1 LNRTSVYRRRNR
13 LTDVVDAERTTYV
26 RFRPKMANPGHDPY
40 RTLGV
45 RAGISDEELR
55 KTYRRLV
62 QQHHPDHNGGS
73 AESARRFEEIQE
85 AYAQIKRARG
95 AQPHGQ
101 PGQPR
106 SDPGVEA
113 RLADLERELR
123 EAQAARERAARAERE
138 ARAARNRAAQAARE
152 AAREAATPED
162 LRRAS
167 NEDLGYVTTDDSFT
181 QILADARA
189 ELSDQLSEGFTRARE
204 HPVARR
210 VSDLIDELE
219 DLASRGDRESRS
231 HRKP

>member
-1 LNRTSVYRRRNR
+1 MPATGN
-13 LTDVVDAERTTYV
+13 
-26 RFRPKMANPGHDPY
+26 DPY

-45 RAGISDEELR
+45 RAGVSDAELR
-55 KTYRRLV
+55 RAYRRLV

-73 AESARRFEEIQE
+73 AESARRFEEIQD
-85 AYAQIKRARG
+85 AYARIKRLRG
-95 AQPHGQ
+95 AQPRAQTTQ
-101 PGQPR
+101 PK

-152 AAREAATPED
+152 AARDAGNTDDRRSAAP
-162 LRRAS
+162 
-167 NEDLGYVTTDDSFT
+167 EDLGYVSTDDSFT

-189 ELSDQLSEGFTRARE
+189 ELSGQLSDGFTRARE
-204 HPVARR
+204 HPVVRR

-219 DLASRGDRESRS
+219 DLASHGERESPP
-231 HRKP
+231 RKKP

>member
-1 LNRTSVYRRRNR
+1 
-13 LTDVVDAERTTYV
+13 
-26 RFRPKMANPGHDPY
+26 MASTGNDPY
-40 RTLGV
+40 RVLGV
-45 RAGISDEELR
+45 RAGVSDEELR

-73 AESARRFEEIQE
+73 AESERRFEEIQD
-85 AYAQIKRARG
+85 AYARIKRVREAPPR
-95 AQPHGQ
+95 AQTAP
-101 PGQPR
+101 PGP
-106 SDPGVEA
+106 DPGVEA

-123 EAQAARERAARAERE
+123 EAQLARERAARAERE
-138 ARAARNRAAQAARE
+138 ARAARNRAAQAARD
-152 AAREAATPED
+152 AAREAGASD
-162 LRRAS
+162 DVRRAS

-219 DLASRGDRESRS
+219 DLASRGDRSGDDGEAPR
-231 HRKP
+231 RKR

>member
-1 LNRTSVYRRRNR
+1 
-13 LTDVVDAERTTYV
+13 
-26 RFRPKMANPGHDPY
+26 MASAGSDPY

-73 AESARRFEEIQE
+73 AESERRFEEIQE
-85 AYAQIKRARG
+85 AYAQIKRVRG
-95 AQPHGQ
+95 RAQPQGQ
-101 PGQPR
+101 TAQRDP
-106 SDPGVEA
+106 DPGVEV

-123 EAQAARERAARAERE
+123 EAQAAREQAARAERE
-138 ARAARNRAAQAARE
+138 ARAARNRAAQAARD
-152 AAREAATPED
+152 AAREAGAPED
-162 LRRAS
+162 ARRAS

-181 QILADARA
+181 RILSDARA
-189 ELSDQLSEGFTRARE
+189 ELSEQLAEGFTRARE

-219 DLASRGDRESRS
+219 DLASRGDPESPRR
-231 HRKP
+231 RKPE

>member
-1 LNRTSVYRRRNR
+1 
-13 LTDVVDAERTTYV
+13 
-26 RFRPKMANPGHDPY
+26 MAKAGSDPY

-45 RAGISDEELR
+45 RAGVSDEELR
-55 KTYRRLV
+55 RTYRRLV

-85 AYAQIKRARG
+85 AYAQIKRVRG
-95 AQPHGQ
+95 ERPRGPTAQPKA
-101 PGQPR
+101 
-106 SDPGVEA
+106 DPGVEA

-123 EAQAARERAARAERE
+123 EAQLARERAARAERE
-138 ARAARNRAAQAARE
+138 ARAARNRAAEAARAAARE
-152 AAREAATPED
+152 AGGTDD

-189 ELSDQLSEGFTRARE
+189 ELSGQLSEGLTRARE
-204 HPVARR
+204 HPVVRR

-219 DLASRGDRESRS
+219 GLTSRGESASDSDSERPP
-231 HRKP
+231 RRTP